1 MVVVALAGYYFSWRL
16 NFSTSQYGIV
26 QSIKL
31 SYVCHCWRLDGSTN
45 RGILEATN
53 KSCKLSAVAAFP
65 CGCKN
70 LTLGRIIPERIYAA
84 QSPGVK
90 NIFFNWSKLQ
100 QLEVDTSPTRQQR
113 KAPLYSLSQFFP
125 VRRLARFDNKSK
137 ISIPGEFILHKVVEI
152 SPKAPFLHKRSRVGP
167 RVRTS
172 TDFEREL
179 AEDRRCDGRKHSKE

>member
-1 MVVVALAGYYFSWRL
+1 MVRPTEEFWRRPTSRASLARWLLFLVVAKISRWAE
-16 NFSTSQYGIV
+16 
-26 QSIKL
+26 L
-31 SYVCHCWRLDGSTN
+31 SPKGFMLH
-45 RGILEATN
+45 
-53 KSCKLSAVAAFP
+53 
-65 CGCKN
+65 
-70 LTLGRIIPERIYAA
+70 YAA

-113 KAPLYSLSQFFP
+113 KAPLYSLSQLFP